1 MTQPY
6 LALEVTIRL
15 GDQPCLNTFT
25 AGERS
30 QAVSAGGTCRKRVP
44 LSERRKPRLRSNRF
58 AMCFW
63 LRSTEGLLAS
73 EYGLA
78 RSLGVQRLEL
88 PSPEFWLGLLAI
100 SMDTRLACHTGVF
113 IRAASMETPWL
124 AVGRCLGRLT
134 VTLLF
139 EMLLLCRGW

>member
-6 LALEVTIRL
+6 LALDVTIRL
-15 GDQPCLNTFT
+15 GERPCLNTLT
-25 AGERS
+25 TGERS
-30 QAVSAGGTCRKRVP
+30 QVVRAGGTCRNREP
-44 LSERRKPRLRSNRF
+44 LSERRKPRFQSNRF
-58 AMCFW
+58 CMCFL
-63 LRSTEGLLAS
+63 LRNTEGLLAS

-78 RSLGVQRLEL
+78 LSSGVQRREL
-88 PSPEFWLGLLAI
+88 PSEESWRGRVAI

-113 IRAASMETPWL
+113 IRAASMDTPWL
-124 AVGRCLGRLT
+124 AVGQCLGRLT